1 MQATWGFEKDIIA
14 LKNQEA
20 DLLEWELLVFYDM
33 AFLYVCQCYYTF
45 INFFLPKWKYKKHL
59 CKIIT
64 KLLLH
69 LILSCNLFKLAFSQT
84 KESGPSSL
92 HWTFSLL
99 FLFIFV
105 Q

>member
-45 INFFLPKWKYKKHL
+45 INFF
-59 CKIIT
+59 
-64 KLLLH
+64 
-69 LILSCNLFKLAFSQT
+69 
-84 KESGPSSL
+84 
-92 HWTFSLL
+92 
-99 FLFIFV
+99 
-105 Q
+105 